1 MNSIQRKID
10 QVLIAGIVI
19 TSAFCLFSVEFLILR
34 ERKSRHE
41 HLAMTSTQV
50 LVKKFSSKKRISRQ
64 ALSEK
69 LDDLSNTRIIV
80 WITGKG
86 IEPIVPTNS
95 ASKDLLIPALLNKAD
110 YRSID
115 PAMPEYFDFQGTTY
129 FTCSM
134 TLPSDVK
141 TPASTGSLTIR
152 FLEDT
157 TRSPLSS
164 WQTSAQLVALIT
176 AVSGLA
182 LLAMRSSLSQSL
194 KPIRKLEMS
203 MKNLDLE
210 ANDKEDKIYAE
221 IPINSYPLELHGLI
235 SEYNTLLGRI
245 SIQRKNTTFFI
256 SAISH
261 ELRTPLSL
269 IRGYTQRAIRQVDSD
284 ADKTKIAKSLE
295 NLKTSSEDTL
305 ITLENLVTLAR
316 ADLKSLKTN
325 IRPFQASDF
334 LNRLMHANETSAS
347 TAKTL
352 PYINVVRGEEA
363 IISSDETIL
372 RNAINSILEN
382 ARKYAPDD
390 RGVEIYGYKSQD
402 TSNYTIDLRDFGKGI
417 SPDIKK
423 TIFDRFARGKNEL
436 TKASGS
442 GLGLAVVKETLS
454 LVSSSIQAP
463 DNIYGQGALFRI
475 SIPLSNQDPET
486 EGA

>member
-10 QVLIAGIVI
+10 QVLITGIIV
-19 TSAFCLFSVEFLILR
+19 TSTLCLLGVEYSILR

-41 HLAMTSTQV
+41 HLAMTSTQA
-50 LVKKFSSKKRISRQ
+50 LVERFSGQNRITRQ

-69 LDDLSNTRIIV
+69 LDDLSNTRIVV
-80 WITGKG
+80 WITGEG

-95 ASKDLLIPALLNKAD
+95 TSKDLLNPALLKKAD

-115 PAMPEYFDFQGTTY
+115 PAMPEYFDFKGITY
-129 FTCSM
+129 FTCAM
-134 TLPSDVK
+134 PLPPRIT
-141 TPASTGSLTIR
+141 TPTSSETLTIR
-152 FLEDT
+152 FLENT

-164 WQTSAQLVALIT
+164 WQTSAQIIAVIT
-176 AVSGLA
+176 VVSGLA
-182 LLAMRSSLSQSL
+182 LLAMRGSLSQSL
-194 KPIRKLEMS
+194 KPIKKLEIS
-203 MKNLDLE
+203 MKDLDLE
-210 ANDKEDKIYAE
+210 ARDKENEAYTE
-221 IPINSYPLELHGLI
+221 IGLNSYPLELHGLI
-235 SEYNTLLGRI
+235 SEYNSLLGRI
-245 SIQRKNTTFFI
+245 SIQRKNTNFFI

-269 IRGYTQRAIRQVDSD
+269 IHGYTQRAIRQLGSN
-284 ADKTKIAKSLE
+284 ADKEKIAKSLK

-316 ADLKSLKTN
+316 TDLQSLKTN
-325 IRPFQASDF
+325 IRPFQASEF

-363 IISSDETIL
+363 IINSDETIL

-402 TSNYTIDLRDFGKGI
+402 TSYYTIDLRDFGKGI

-423 TIFDRFARGKNEL
+423 TIFDRFVRGKNEL

-475 SIPLSNQDPET
+475 SIPLSNQKPEK
-486 EGA
+486 EAA